1 MIELHQRVKKFT
13 FDFYITIIEKI
24 YEKEEEDKNMLDF
37 RTETFLMVCETM
49 NFTEAARRLHIT
61 QPAVSQHIHFLEKEY
76 DARLFSY
83 HNKQLYM
90 TDAGEI
96 LKKRL
101 MTMKN
106 DQLVLKQEIK
116 GKEQKEESLSLGV
129 TMTIGEYAIVDKLA
143 NFLLKYPEMNLHI
156 HYGNTT
162 QLLTLLDQ
170 GIINMALVEGNYP
183 KENYEHRRYST
194 EDYIAV
200 CATDHKF
207 EAGIP
212 DSMKELLHERLLVR
226 EAGSGTRNILE
237 ELLMARGMKIQ
248 NFKHY
253 VEVEN
258 MHTIIGFLK
267 KDCGISF
274 MYKVAVEEELE
285 KGILKEIQ
293 LSDFKMQHDF
303 DFIWEKGSIYSG
315 KYCEVCE
322 ELA

>member
-1 MIELHQRVKKFT
+1 
-13 FDFYITIIEKI
+13 
-24 YEKEEEDKNMLDF
+24 MLDF

-61 QPAVSQHIHFLEKEY
+61 QPAVSQHIHFLEKQY

-143 NFLLKYPEMNLHI
+143 DFLLRYPEMNLHI

-170 GIINMALVEGNYP
+170 GTINMALVEGNYP

-200 CATDHKF
+200 CASDHKF

-212 DSMKELLHERLLVR
+212 NSMKELLYERLLVR

-248 NFKHY
+248 DFEHY

-285 KGILKEIQ
+285 KVKKLYDEKILTKEEYEKEKERILNQ
-293 LSDFKMQHDF
+293 L
-303 DFIWEKGSIYSG
+303 
-315 KYCEVCE
+315 
-322 ELA
+322 

>member
-1 MIELHQRVKKFT
+1 MIELHLRVEKFT
-13 FDFYITIIEKI
+13 FDIYITIIEKI

-37 RTETFLMVCETM
+37 RTETFLMVCEPM

-183 KENYEHRRYST
+183 KDNYER
-194 EDYIAV
+194 
-200 CATDHKF
+200 
-207 EAGIP
+207 P
-212 DSMKELLHERLLVR
+212 DL
-226 EAGSGTRNILE
+226 G
-237 ELLMARGMKIQ
+237 Q
-248 NFKHY
+248 
-253 VEVEN
+253 
-258 MHTIIGFLK
+258 
-267 KDCGISF
+267 
-274 MYKVAVEEELE
+274 
-285 KGILKEIQ
+285 EI
-293 LSDFKMQHDF
+293 FWKN
-303 DFIWEKGSIYSG
+303 Y
-315 KYCEVCE
+315 
-322 ELA
+322 